1 MQPTCHEA
9 TPSSLAQLR
18 ESCFGQRPATVWITG
33 LSGAGKST
41 LAGVLE
47 RLLLDSGRPLLVL
60 DGDVVRE
67 GLNRGLGFSTADRD
81 ENIRRVAEVARLA
94 NGAGLMVLAAL
105 ISPLAA
111 QRAHARRIV
120 GAERF
125 VEVHLS
131 TSLAVCAGRDPKG
144 LYAKAM
150 AGGLSDFTGIGASY
164 EAPEQPDLRLD
175 AGSISPE
182 QAASQVIDV
191 LHARGFLPAQGRD
204 GKMPSIA
211 MTMLTP
217 R

>member
-1 MQPTCHEA
+1 MPLPDLDA
-9 TPSSLAQLR
+9 ASDPDSPPPSLALLR
-18 ESCFGQRPATVWITG
+18 ERRFAQRPATVWITG

-41 LAGVLE
+41 LAAALQLKLLE
-47 RLLLDSGRPLLVL
+47 GGRPVLLL

-94 NGAGLMVLAAL
+94 NESGLLVLAAL

-111 QRAHARRIV
+111 QRALARRIV
-120 GAERF
+120 GDDRF
-125 VEVHLS
+125 IEVHLS

-150 AGGLSDFTGIGASY
+150 AGGLDNFTGIGAAY
-164 EAPEQPDLRLD
+164 EAPQQPDLRID
-175 AGSISPE
+175 AGSVAPA
-182 QAASQVIDV
+182 QAAADV
-191 LHARGFLPAQGRD
+191 MSALAERGVLIGRD
-204 GKMPSIA
+204 
-211 MTMLTP
+211 